1 MKDLNGIEYNLSD
14 FISNTYWKK
23 IVILGIGKYGNY
35 IYDILIDNGVEI
47 FAVCDNNK
55 EKLYSLRNKYP
66 VNSLENLKGSLKDY
80 YFIIAIAKIEIIK
93 LIRSQLENF
102 GVKPDRMVIPLP
114 DSKSDF
120 FDGLIMFEPMYCIQ
134 AVKEHWNN
142 IRQDDKRIAEYFE
155 TNGLYRLILFE
166 IDELRGWLDQDLLN
180 SRIIIKKKIN
190 TLDEFTEKDECDA
203 IVVMDEVNYE
213 IIEEE
218 LMKRTEV
225 PIISIWDI
233 VRF

>member
-1 MKDLNGIEYNLSD
+1 MKDLNGIEYNLGD
-14 FISNTYWKK
+14 FIKDTQRKK
-23 IVILGIGKYGNY
+23 IVIFGIGKYGNY

-55 EKLYSLRNKYP
+55 EKLYSQRNNYP

-93 LIRSQLENF
+93 IIRSQLENF
-102 GVKPDRMVIPLP
+102 GVKPDRMIIPLP

-134 AVKEHWNN
+134 AVKEHWKN
-142 IRQDDKRIAEYFE
+142 IRKDCKRIADYFE
-155 TNGLYRLILFE
+155 TNGLYSIILFE

-180 SRIIIKKKIN
+180 SRVVIKKKMK
-190 TLDEFTEKDECDA
+190 TLDEFTENEVCDA
-203 IVVMDEVNYE
+203 IVVLDEVNYE

-218 LMKRTEV
+218 LMRKTEV